1 MNPTVSIVGLGK
13 LGLGL
18 ATVFADAGFQTLGV
32 DVNPELIDKINAAD
46 GSGFEKDIE
55 EQVCRYGG
63 NSLIATDSHER
74 AIRETDVTYVLVAT
88 PSNDDGHFS
97 NAFLEQAFRSL
108 AESLA
113 RDSKPY
119 HLFVVGSTVTPR
131 AIGDVLVPLIE
142 TCSSRK
148 LNKGFGICYVPE
160 FVALGAVVKGFCQP
174 DLIVIGE
181 SDERAGQ
188 RVETI
193 HRKICRNSPA
203 IRHMSIR
210 NAEIA
215 KVALNVFLTV
225 KISFGNTIANLC
237 ERIPGADPDV
247 IADAIGCDRRISPS
261 YLRGGL
267 SYGGPCFPRD
277 TRALAALSRDHGYSP
292 ILVDATE
299 KVNAFQDDHLLEN
312 VIRAHQDVL
321 GFPVGILGLSF
332 KPDTSVIT
340 ESPSVK
346 LARALVQRK
355 IPVVVFDPLCL
366 PEVRNLFSDRIQYA
380 ESAADCI
387 ARSGVCVISNQDRTY
402 KEAIER
408 FQPSE
413 PKIVLDCWRL
423 LDRSKL
429 HANLHYQALGLSVA
443 GRVPR
448 AARQA
453 YAASVT
459 RRIDRVNIL
468 GVGVNAVNMQMAL
481 DEIEGWIAERRQNF
495 VLNVPAH
502 CIVEC
507 LRNDNLRKI
516 YNRAG
521 LVNPD
526 GMPIAWIA
534 RWMGHSHVSQ
544 VCGPDLMLTLCERS
558 VSKGYRHFLYGGW
571 PPHVVEQL
579 ACQLEEKFPGIQIVG
594 RFAPP
599 FRPLSKAEDV
609 EITELINRENPDIVW
624 IGLGAAKEEFWAESH
639 MHRVNAP
646 ALIGVGA
653 AFDFHAGLKSRAPR
667 WMSQAGLEWFFRVLT
682 EPKRLGPRYLK
693 DNPVFLWNMLLQA
706 LGREPRPL

>member
-18 ATVFADAGFQTLGV
+18 ATVFADSGFQTLGV
-32 DVNPELIDKINAAD
+32 DVNSELVDKINGAD
-46 GSGFEKDIE
+46 GSGFEKDIDE
-55 EQVCRYGG
+55 LVRRYGG
-63 NSLIATDSHER
+63 TSLIATGSHER
-74 AIRETDVTYVLVAT
+74 AIRETEVTYVLVAT
-88 PSNDDGHFS
+88 PSNDEGHFS

-108 AESLA
+108 AENLA
-113 RDSKPY
+113 NDSKPY
-119 HLFVVGSTVTPR
+119 HLFVVGSTVTPC
-131 AIGDVLVPLIE
+131 AIEDVLIPLIE
-142 TCSSRK
+142 SCSGRK
-148 LNKGFGICYVPE
+148 LNEGFGICYVPE
-160 FVALGAVVKGFCQP
+160 FVALGAVVKGFCKP
-174 DLIVIGE
+174 DLVLIGE
-181 SDERAGQ
+181 SDEQAGLQ
-188 RVETI
+188 VEAI

-225 KISFGNTIANLC
+225 KISFANTIANLC
-237 ERIPGADPDV
+237 ERIPGADSDA
-247 IADAIGCDRRISPS
+247 IADAIGCDRRIAPY

-277 TRALAALSRDHGYSP
+277 TRALTALSRDHGYFP

-299 KVNAFQDDHLLEN
+299 KVNAFQDEHLLEN
-312 VIRAHQDVL
+312 VIRAHEEVAGL
-321 GFPVGILGLSF
+321 PVGILGLSF

-340 ESPSVK
+340 ESASLK
-346 LARALVQRK
+346 LARALVQRR
-355 IPVVVFDPLCL
+355 IPVVAFDPLAL
-366 PEVRNLFSDRIQYA
+366 PYVRTVLSDSIQYA
-380 ESAADCI
+380 ESAADCV
-387 ARSGVCVISNQDRTY
+387 ARSGVCVVANPERTY

-429 HANLHYQALGLSVA
+429 DVKLHYQALGRPIA
-443 GRVPR
+443 RPVPL
-448 AARQA
+448 AARKA
-453 YAASVT
+453 YAAPAK

-481 DEIEGWIAERRQNF
+481 DEIEGWIEERRQNF

-507 LRNDNLRKI
+507 LRDDNLRKI

-534 RWMGHSHVSQ
+534 RWMGYRHVSQ

-571 PPHVVEQL
+571 PPQVVEQL
-579 ACQLEEKFPGIQIVG
+579 ASQFEEKFPGIQIVG
-594 RFAPP
+594 KFAPP
-599 FRPLSKAEDV
+599 LRPLTEAEDA
-609 EITELINRENPDIVW
+609 EITAMINRTNPDIVW
-624 IGLGAAKEEFWAESH
+624 VGLGAAKEEFWTVSH
-639 MHRVNAP
+639 LGRVTAP

-653 AFDFHAGLKSRAPR
+653 AFDFHAGYKSRAPR

-693 DNPVFLWNMLLQA
+693 DNPVFVWNMLLQA
-706 LGREPRPL
+706 LGRQPRPL